1 MPLVSR
7 RASPSDGFRAFSHRQ
22 WLSFNRGA
30 RNTANVRFGSL
41 ADIPPHADD
50 VRSTPQKKRTWIAMN
65 KCPAF
70 FGIGMLA
77 IPKCSVT

>member
-7 RASPSDGFRAFSHRQ
+7 RASRSDGFRAFSHRQ

-50 VRSTPQKKRTWIAMN
+50 VRSTPKKADMDRDEQVS
-65 KCPAF
+65 
-70 FGIGMLA
+70 GIFRYRDAGY
-77 IPKCSVT
+77 S